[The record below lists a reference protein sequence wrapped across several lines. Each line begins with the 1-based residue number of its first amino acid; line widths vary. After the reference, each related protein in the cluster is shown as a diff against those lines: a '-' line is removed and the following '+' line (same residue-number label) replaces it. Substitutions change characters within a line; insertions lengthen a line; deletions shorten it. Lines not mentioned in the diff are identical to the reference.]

1 MRDWLTY
8 EWLCVK
14 GALARCSEHLLS
26 EGIVVIATIIAAAF
40 LGGWQVALYSGL
52 LTIIVIFAFHLGLE
66 PSKLSR
72 AGTSQRARPNARV
85 LRSISERLRSL
96 PGERDISKSNQLID
110 TTTIAGRLLL
120 RAMEHGAF
128 TSEEYIDF
136 VEVVRMSEAG
146 EFVYQRHQDQPL
158 PQAWHVFVNARRW
171 ILRQQEQAHEV
182 YGRID
187 VEEGC
192 PMFADL
198 IAEQIHPKGEATR
211 SLDSMV
217 LAVKR
222 SVGASLKMTGL
233 ARLLKRNPNSS
244 E

>member
-8 EWLCVK
+8 EWLCVR

-26 EGIVVIATIIAAAF
+26 EGIVVTATIIAAAF
-40 LGGWQVALYSGL
+40 LGGWRVALYSGL
-52 LTIIVIFAFHLGLE
+52 LTIIVIFAIHLGLE

-72 AGTSQRARPNARV
+72 AGISRRARPNARV

-96 PGERDISKSNQLID
+96 PAERDISHNNQLID

-128 TSEEYIDF
+128 ISEEYIDF
-136 VEVVRMSEAG
+136 VEVVQMSEAG
-146 EFVYQRHQDQPL
+146 EFVYQRNQDRPL
-158 PQAWHVFVNARRW
+158 PPAWHVFVNARRW
-171 ILRQQEQAHEV
+171 ILRQQDRAHDE
-182 YGRID
+182 YGRVD

-198 IAEQIHPKGEATR
+198 IDEQIHPKGEATS
-211 SLDSMV
+211 SLFSTV

-233 ARLLKRNPNSS
+233 ARLLGRNPNSS